1 MVEEGA
7 RAQRLIRRVSLA
19 VLALT
24 AAHLAC
30 AHHSFARYDSDR
42 QVKLTGSV
50 TMFSWGNPH
59 VYIGLAVQE
68 ERGTLNTYILE
79 CASPAILER
88 QGWRPHMIRAG
99 DRITVIIAP
108 LRTGDP
114 GGLVEELIMPDGRR
128 FSDGVLVGRSS
139 SD

>member
-7 RAQRLIRRVSLA
+7 CAQRLIRRVILA
-19 VLALT
+19 LLALT

-30 AHHSFARYDSDR
+30 AHHSFARYDSDIE
-42 QVKLTGSV
+42 VKLSGSV

-59 VYIGLAVQE
+59 VYIGLAVRE

-88 QGWRPHMIRAG
+88 QGWRSNMIRAG
-99 DRITVIIAP
+99 DRITVIVAP

-114 GGLVEELIMPDGRR
+114 GGLVKELTTPDGRR
-128 FSDGVLVGRSS
+128 FSGGALVGRSGN
-139 SD
+139 D